1 MTKAYIIH
9 IEILNIQRQHYVL
22 QVWIHLGFLAEA
34 VSEKEKVPSEHLF
47 QINIDIDND
56 LLNPFYIYQSG
67 TFGGSNI
74 LEPGSN
80 ILEPQNF
87 IFNILEGNEE
97 KKL

>member
-1 MTKAYIIH
+1 MLVTF
-9 IEILNIQRQHYVL
+9 
-22 QVWIHLGFLAEA
+22 GFWLK
-34 VSEKEKVPSEHLF
+34 SEKKDVIQAKRGRTIESGTS
-47 QINIDIDND
+47 
-56 LLNPFYIYQSG
+56 QSG

-87 IFNILEGNEE
+87 IFNILERNEE

>member
-1 MTKAYIIH
+1 MVRPGGISS
-9 IEILNIQRQHYVL
+9 EISY
-22 QVWIHLGFLAEA
+22 LG
-34 VSEKEKVPSEHLF
+34 
-47 QINIDIDND
+47 NC
-56 LLNPFYIYQSG
+56 QSV

-87 IFNILEGNEE
+87 IFNILERNEE